1 MGIAFSVTVLAVSS
15 YLDIFSVWRMNVWFN
30 MVSADTSREAQNY
43 PEKYRSVVVQVAG
56 YSEYFTELHE
66 DLQDDIVP
74 RAEYR
79 LWRAEI

>member
-1 MGIAFSVTVLAVSS
+1 
-15 YLDIFSVWRMNVWFN
+15 